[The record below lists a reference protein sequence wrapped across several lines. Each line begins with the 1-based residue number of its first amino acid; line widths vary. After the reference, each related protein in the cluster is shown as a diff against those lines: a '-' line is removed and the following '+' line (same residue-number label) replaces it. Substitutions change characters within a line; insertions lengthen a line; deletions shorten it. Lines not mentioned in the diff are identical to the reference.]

1 MIPRYSRPEMARL
14 WSDENRFATW
24 LEVEIAA
31 TEVLA
36 ERGVVP
42 KEALAAI
49 RRRRALRRGPH
60 RGDRARGPARR
71 HRLRLERGRE
81 RRARGALAALRPDLL
96 GRRGHRARRS

>member
-36 ERGVVP
+36 ERGTVP
-42 KEALAAI
+42 KEALEAI
-49 RRRRALRRGPH
+49 RAS
-60 RGDRARGPARR
+60 ARFDVSGS
-71 HRLRLERGRE
+71 
-81 RRARGALAALRPDLL
+81 
-96 GRRGHRARRS
+96 RRSSARSSTT